1 MTFTKFKVSATP
13 VDMSGSYKLQAN
25 SNYQKFLEVQGV
37 GWALRKAADSAAASQ
52 VIAHDVA
59 GGRVR
64 LQVKSLV
71 SMAIEYDVGAPA
83 KRTQIKDKVFMD
95 RVTYSERGELVVTKR
110 NDKDGYTIVATRRLS
125 PDKKTLYCEQVCSC
139 DNGKSATAEQTFLRE

>member
-71 SMAIEYDVGAPA
+71 SMALEYDVGAPA